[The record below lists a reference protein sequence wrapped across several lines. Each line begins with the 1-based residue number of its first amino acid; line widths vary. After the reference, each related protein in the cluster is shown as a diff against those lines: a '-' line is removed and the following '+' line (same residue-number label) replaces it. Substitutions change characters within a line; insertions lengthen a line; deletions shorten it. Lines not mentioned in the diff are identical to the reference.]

1 MKYIPTLLADYFTQ
15 GYNIKLINEATYSW
29 DYPLAYGDGSKRFQ
43 YVYLGE
49 MTEKE
54 KDHLFIRSYIA
65 DFSDKLNAI
74 QLLREAELGSLSC
87 VCLKSYTKDGKQVE
101 GLYVQSI
108 FPAQLAMQ
116 NKEVFI
122 DVVHE
127 VANRADA
134 IEKKYLAVD
143 N

>member
-1 MKYIPTLLADYFTQ
+1 MKYIPTLLTEYFTK
-15 GYNIKLINEATYSW
+15 GYNIKLINETTYAW
-29 DYPLAYGDGSKRFQ
+29 DYPLAYGDGSNRFQ

-49 MTEKE
+49 ITERE
-54 KDHLFIRSYIA
+54 KDHLFIRSFIA
-65 DFSDKLNAI
+65 DFSDKLNAM
-74 QLLREAELGSLSC
+74 QLLREAEFNSLSC
-87 VCLKSYTKDGKQVE
+87 VCLKPYTKDGRQVE

-108 FPAQLAMQ
+108 LPALLAMQ